1 MAKMATTPVFG
12 CRGCG
17 KPVAVKLEAKDT
29 ETLKQLMTGLAKIAL
44 CKYCKA
50 RYDYL
55 AYMGRS
61 EEFPLNEHIIIYQVV
76 DNSGLD
82 YYNRK
87 AT

>member
-1 MAKMATTPVFG
+1 MATTPVFA

-17 KPVAVKLEAKDT
+17 KPVSMSLEAKDV

-50 RYDYL
+50 KYDYL
-55 AYMGRS
+55 AFMGRS
-61 EEFPLNEHIIIYQVV
+61 DEFPLNEHIIIYSVIDDSQV
-76 DNSGLD
+76 D

-87 AT
+87 AQ